1 VGLARVVAETGAGLV
16 VDGDPAKLGAAIAA
30 LLADPDRRRRMGEAG
45 RAAAE
50 QQFSWDAVAQQME
63 ALYQDLIGAAAR
75 KPWAEMMAAN
85 E

>member
-1 VGLARVVAETGAGLV
+1 
-16 VDGDPAKLGAAIAA
+16 
-30 LLADPDRRRRMGEAG
+30 MGEAG

-50 QQFSWDAVAQQME
+50 QQFSWDAVAQKME

-75 KPWAEMMAAN
+75 KPQAEMMAAN